1 MKHINESI
9 IGRKGIAGISN
20 LENHDIVK
28 LDNDHYYMVILDEDE
43 MDRTQLLDAYYK
55 KPNGILARYED
66 ARWSN
71 TYGWYWQPLDEYGP
85 DLKLKPRFRNRENIL
100 YIIEVYRSPST
111 ITTKYND
118 HLYMR
123 CDEENMKE
131 IINKEYGDY
140 KLLWKR

>member
-9 IGRKGIAGISN
+9 IGRKGITGIPK

-28 LDNDHYYMVILDEDE
+28 LDNDHYYIVVLDEYE
-43 MDRTQLLDAYYK
+43 MKLAKLDFFK
-55 KPNGILARYED
+55 SQVMEGILLRYETSS
-66 ARWSN
+66 RSWS
-71 TYGWYWQPLDEYGP
+71 WQPINEYGP
-85 DLKLKPRFRNRENIL
+85 DLKIKPKFRGITSL
-100 YIIEVYRSPST
+100 DICEVYRSLSA

-118 HLYMR
+118 HFYMW

-131 IINKEYGDY
+131 KIANGYGDY

>member
-9 IGRKGIAGISN
+9 IGRKGITGIPK

-28 LDNDHYYMVILDEDE
+28 LDNDHYYMVV
-43 MDRTQLLDAYYK
+43 
-55 KPNGILARYED
+55 
-66 ARWSN
+66 
-71 TYGWYWQPLDEYGP
+71 LDEYEMKLAKLYFFKGQVTEGILLRYEASSRTWSWQP
-85 DLKLKPRFRNRENIL
+85 INEYNLLDLKIKPKFKSISIL
-100 YIIEVYRSPST
+100 DICEVYRSLSA

-118 HLYMR
+118 HFYMW

-131 IINKEYGDY
+131 KITKGYGDY

>member
-9 IGRKGIAGISN
+9 IGRKGVVRIPK

-28 LDNDHYYMVILDEDE
+28 LDNDHYYMVVLDEYE
-43 MDRTQLLDAYYK
+43 MKLAKLSFFKSQVTE
-55 KPNGILARYED
+55 GILLRYETSS
-66 ARWSN
+66 RSWS
-71 TYGWYWQPLDEYGP
+71 WQPLNEYNR
-85 DLKLKPRFRNRENIL
+85 DLKINPKFKSITSLDIC
-100 YIIEVYRSPST
+100 EVYRSPSA

-118 HLYMR
+118 HFYMW

-131 IINKEYGDY
+131 KIMKGYGDY